1 MALLLMH
8 NWMLCLGDTGAG
20 HQLICP
26 LYAVFVTL
34 PLSLMMLASQPR
46 ELLIKLAL
54 GFSLIVACCAIY
66 MGYESYA
73 KGISS

>member
-8 NWMLCLGDTGAG
+8 NWMLRLGDAGAG

-34 PLSLMMLASQPR
+34 LLSLMILASQPS

-66 MGYESYA
+66 IGYESYA
-73 KGISS
+73 KGKAS